1 MICCGNGNKA
11 VGFVQK
17 EVSVNIRE
25 SIFFF
30 FFRESIYNK
39 RGDQK
44 MKCIILQE
52 NLFCFSTN
60 K

>member
-17 EVSVNIRE
+17 EVIVNIRE

-30 FFRESIYNK
+30 FLERVF
-39 RGDQK
+39 
-44 MKCIILQE
+44 IIKE
-52 NLFCFSTN
+52 ET
-60 K
+60 KK

>member
-30 FFRESIYNK
+30 FFLERVF
-39 RGDQK
+39 
-44 MKCIILQE
+44 IIKE
-52 NLFCFSTN
+52 ET
-60 K
+60 KK

>member
-17 EVSVNIRE
+17 EVIVNI
-25 SIFFF
+25 
-30 FFRESIYNK
+30 RESIYNK

>member
-30 FFRESIYNK
+30 FLERVF
-39 RGDQK
+39 
-44 MKCIILQE
+44 IIKE
-52 NLFCFSTN
+52 ET
-60 K
+60 KK